1 MILLDTNVISELW
14 KPAPAPQVLQWLD
27 AQATETL
34 FLSAITVAELR
45 YGIATMPNGKRRRI
59 FQERLDAEVL
69 PVFADRVLPFDLAAA
84 QSYAELMANARTKG
98 LAIAQADGLIAAIA
112 TAHDLSV
119 ATRDA
124 SPFEAAGVAVINP
137 WVAR

>member
-1 MILLDTNVISELW
+1 MILLGTNVISELW

-27 AQATETL
+27 T
-34 FLSAITVAELR
+34 
-45 YGIATMPNGKRRRI
+45 
-59 FQERLDAEVL
+59 
-69 PVFADRVLPFDLAAA
+69 
-84 QSYAELMANARTKG
+84 
-98 LAIAQADGLIAAIA
+98 QADGLIAAIA

-137 WVAR
+137 WGD